1 MTTEELIAK
10 AKSLLE
16 GTSPA
21 PWKAHEWSIDSADR
35 YREVIADMSGCS
47 DQDRRLI
54 ETAPTIIRELVE
66 ALEAMIRAKTT
77 PKIKKVTLQRGGVLE
92 RILYLWDVEHICATH
107 GALMQSEDGEWYCP
121 VCNKEEKVK

>member
-21 PWKAHEWSIDSADR
+21 PWKAHEWSVDSADR

-54 ETAPTIIRELVE
+54 EAAPNIIRELVE
-66 ALEAMIRAKTT
+66 ALEALVK
-77 PKIKKVTLQRGGVLE
+77 Q
-92 RILYLWDVEHICATH
+92 
-107 GALMQSEDGEWYCP
+107 GE
-121 VCNKEEKVK
+121 